1 MDDTTKYRDLFFEET
16 DEYLQTLNECILE
29 LETHP
34 EEKGLIDEIFR
45 AAHTLKGMAATM
57 GYKTMTELTHSM
69 ENVFELFKNG
79 SLKIT
84 GDVITLI
91 FTCLDKLSE
100 IVEDLRMEIEK
111 EYDIEDIIGKLE
123 ALATGEG
130 EAVKKEEAGSFKT
143 LPISGLDDTL
153 TMLINSGRERDYEAY
168 NIAIKLDET
177 CTLKGARSYLV
188 INRLEQ
194 NGDIIHLDPPAEKLE
209 EGDFDRVFRL
219 IFLSKLELEEV
230 EANIK
235 DNVEIEDT
243 IVEVID
249 FLKAEAI
256 EEETKNPP
264 AIQETQELAQTESNT
279 EIKKAKKE
287 ESKDSSSKSSHHSMN
302 QSIRVDLSR
311 LDRFMNLVSE
321 LVIYRTRLEDLST
334 KYKATEIYEPLEN
347 VERITSELQD
357 LVLKIRMQ
365 PVNVVLNR
373 FPRMIRDLSGASF
386 ETYAN
391 IRVRGAIIDE
401 LRKLG
406 KVSRNRMDKLNS
418 YYREKENL
426 ENTLMRTPTEV
437 EICEQM
443 NFEKKDLFEIHE
455 TVNDLS
461 YISLESVLFPQDD
474 GDFGVID
481 VLEDKD
487 APSPQD
493 ELMKE
498 EQSILLTQAIGTL
511 DEREKIILNLYYVEE
526 LTLKE
531 IGHVLEI
538 SIPRVSQI
546 HSKILLNL
554 REKIEKLGAN

>member
-1 MDDTTKYRDLFFEET
+1 MFYKGESLDDLIIEYLPLVKKIVGKMDTRNREYDEDDLFS
-16 DEYLQTLNECILE
+16 IGVI
-29 LETHP
+29 
-34 EEKGLIDEIFR
+34 GLMD
-45 AAHTLKGMAATM
+45 
-57 GYKTMTELTHSM
+57 
-69 ENVFELFKNG
+69 
-79 SLKIT
+79 
-84 GDVITLI
+84 
-91 FTCLDKLSE
+91 
-100 IVEDLRMEIEK
+100 
-111 EYDIEDIIGKLE
+111 
-123 ALATGEG
+123 
-130 EAVKKEEAGSFKT
+130 
-143 LPISGLDDTL
+143 
-153 TMLINSGRERDYEAY
+153 
-168 NIAIKLDET
+168 AIKRFDDK
-177 CTLKGARSYLV
+177 KGA
-188 INRLEQ
+188 
-194 NGDIIHLDPPAEKLE
+194 A
-209 EGDFDRVFRL
+209 
-219 IFLSKLELEEV
+219 
-230 EANIK
+230 
-235 DNVEIEDT
+235 
-243 IVEVID
+243 
-249 FLKAEAI
+249 
-256 EEETKNPP
+256 
-264 AIQETQELAQTESNT
+264 
-279 EIKKAKKE
+279 
-287 ESKDSSSKSSHHSMN
+287 
-302 QSIRVDLSR
+302 
-311 LDRFMNLVSE
+311 
-321 LVIYRTRLEDLST
+321 
-334 KYKATEIYEPLEN
+334 
-347 VERITSELQD
+347 
-357 LVLKIRMQ
+357 
-365 PVNVVLNR
+365 
-373 FPRMIRDLSGASF
+373 F

-531 IGHVLEI
+531 IGHVLDI

-546 HSKILLNL
+546 HSKILLTL
-554 REKIEKLGAN
+554 REKIEKLGDS